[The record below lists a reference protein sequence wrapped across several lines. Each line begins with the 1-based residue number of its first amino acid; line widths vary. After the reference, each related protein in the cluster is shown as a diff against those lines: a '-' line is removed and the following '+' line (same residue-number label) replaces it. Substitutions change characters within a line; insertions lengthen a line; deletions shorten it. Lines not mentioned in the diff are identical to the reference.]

1 MRLQEKVAIVTGSSR
16 NVGRRIAL
24 RLAEEGADIV
34 VNYVSNKE
42 AADEAAKMIENLGRK
57 AIVIRADV
65 SNYSQVEGMIQRTID
80 NFGEIDILVN
90 NAGISNRTPI
100 WDVSQEE
107 VDRTIS
113 INLKGTLN
121 CCKAVI
127 NQMRKQRRGSIV
139 NISAL
144 AGTSGLLPASVHYCA
159 SKAGII
165 GLTKSLAI
173 HAAPYNI
180 SVNAVAPGQLDS
192 PDLRSSRTAEQM
204 RELKRR
210 IPMGRLGRIEEVA
223 ETVLFLA
230 SGNTG
235 FVTGE
240 TININGGVYM
250 D

>member
-1 MRLQEKVAIVTGSSR
+1 MRLEEKVAIVTGSSR
-16 NVGRRIAL
+16 NVGRGIAL

-42 AADEAAKMIENLGRK
+42 AAGEAAKMIEDLGRK
-57 AIVIRADV
+57 VIVIKANV
-65 SNYSQVEGMIQRTID
+65 SNYSEVEDMMKRTID
-80 NFGEIDILVN
+80 NFGKVNILVN

-100 WDVSQEE
+100 WDVSEE
-107 VDRTIS
+107 EFDKTIS
-113 INLKGTLN
+113 INLKGTFN

-127 NQMRKQRRGSIV
+127 NHMRKQKSGKII

-159 SKAGII
+159 SKAAII

-173 HAAPYNI
+173 HVAPYNI
-180 SVNAVAPGQLDS
+180 TVNAIAPGQLDS
-192 PDLRSSRTAEQM
+192 PDIRWRTPEQM
-204 RELKRR
+204 EELKRR
-210 IPMGRLGRIEEVA
+210 IPLGRMGRIEEVA
-223 ETVLFLA
+223 EAVVFLA
-230 SGNTG
+230 SENTS
-235 FVTGE
+235 FITGE

>member
-1 MRLQEKVAIVTGSSR
+1 MRLEEKVAIVTGSSR
-16 NVGRRIAL
+16 NVGRGIAL

-42 AADEAAKMIENLGRK
+42 VANEAAKMIEDLGRK
-57 AIVIRADV
+57 VIVIKANV
-65 SNYSQVEGMIQRTID
+65 SNYSEVEDMIQRTID

-100 WDVSQEE
+100 WDVSEE
-107 VDRTIS
+107 EFDKTIS
-113 INLKGTLN
+113 INLKGTFN

-127 NQMRKQRRGSIV
+127 NHMRKQKSGKII

-159 SKAGII
+159 SKAAII

-173 HAAPYNI
+173 HVAPYNI
-180 SVNAVAPGQLDS
+180 TVNAIAPGQLDS

-204 RELKRR
+204 RELRRR

-223 ETVLFLA
+223 ETVVFLA